1 MGADL
6 YLAFAAAR
14 EVAEEVDDAL
24 AFGLSR
30 LMREG
35 PPETLTLTQ
44 HAQPALLQN
53 SMAVLRVLEREGGF
67 AVDRR
72 AEFVAGHSLGEY
84 SALAAAGFFTLSD
97 AARLVRRRGEAMQAA
112 TPAGTGAMAA
122 LLGVEFDAAQAIA
135 ADAATETGGICV
147 IANDNGGG
155 QAVLSGTKDSVER
168 AVALAAERGFKRSVM
183 LAVSAPF
190 HSPLMAPAAAIMDEA
205 LGAIDLAV
213 PSVPLIANVTAEPVR
228 EPSRIQALLVEQV
241 TGMVRWRETILRLKA
256 EGITE
261 IAELGT
267 GKVLAGLVRRIDRE
281 MGVRSVGTPA
291 DIDSFLAAF

>member
-135 ADAATETGGICV
+135 ADAAAETGGICV

-155 QAVLSGTKDSVER
+155 QVVLSGTKEAVER
-168 AVALAAERGFKRSVM
+168 AVLLAAERGFKRSVM